1 MTFWTLLILTYPV
14 LGADVE
20 SVLIF
25 PSMEACGDAMPV
37 VYEHIMESYPDST
50 ARCVETAVL
59 SSTPRPKARPWT
71 QD

>member
-1 MTFWTLLILTYPV
+1 VTFWTLLILTYPV

-25 PSMEACGDAMPV
+25 PSMEACGAAMPV
-37 VYEHIMESYPDST
+37 IYEPVVESYPDSM
-50 ARCVETAVL
+50 AQCVESTVL
-59 SSTPRPKARPWT
+59 SSSPRPKARPWT

>member
-25 PSMEACGDAMPV
+25 PSMETCGDALPV
-37 VYEHIMESYPDST
+37 VYDHIVASYPDST
-50 ARCVETAVL
+50 ARCVETDVL